1 MVQVSMIVSIH
12 LTCLDTRWNVAG
24 LKSSEFVHVCMLV
37 GIFQLRLA
45 MVKLTTLGTAMI
57 FKFV

>member
-24 LKSSEFVHVCMLV
+24 LKSSEFVHVCMLA
-37 GIFQLRLA
+37 GIVQLRLE
-45 MVKLTTLGTAMI
+45 MVTLITLASHD
-57 FKFV
+57 F